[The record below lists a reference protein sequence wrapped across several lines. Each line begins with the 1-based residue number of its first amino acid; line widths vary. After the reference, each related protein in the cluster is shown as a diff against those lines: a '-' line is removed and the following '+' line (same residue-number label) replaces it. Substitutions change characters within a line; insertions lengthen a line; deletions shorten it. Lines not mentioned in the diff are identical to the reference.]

1 MEIRRHDIRNVA
13 IIAHVDHGK
22 TTLVDGMLRQ
32 GGVFRDN
39 EVIQER
45 AMDTNDLEREKG
57 ITILSKNTAIFFKG
71 YRINIVDTPG
81 HADFGSEVERVLKMV
96 DGVLLLIDACEG
108 VMPQTRFVLRKS
120 LELHLKPIVVVNKI
134 DRPDARPDEVVNK
147 AFDLF
152 VDLKATDDQL
162 NFPVLYTSA
171 TQGYALKDIK
181 DKPSDLKPLF
191 DAILR
196 HVPGPRADKKAP
208 LQMLITMLDYSD
220 YLGQMAVGRIFHGAI
235 QEGQDIVLVK
245 QDGVQRQAK
254 VTKIL
259 GYRGLKREP
268 WPSAQAGDIIC
279 VAGLNDIEVGE
290 TICDVLVPNALPSLK
305 IDEPT
310 IAMNFMV
317 NTSPLAGRDGKYVTS
332 RHLRERLFHERR
344 INVGL
349 HLQETGQSDIF
360 KVSGRGE
367 LHLAILIETMRRE
380 GFELAVSQPEVIYKE
395 LEGERLEPME
405 FLVVDIPEEFQGIVL
420 ENLGKRKAEI
430 RRMEKEGT
438 SRLRVEAVIPART
451 LIGFRSDFLTDTR
464 GNGVMHHVFHDYE
477 FYRGDF
483 VRRKT
488 GVLVAQET
496 GVSVAY
502 ALDNLQLRSRLFIG
516 PGVEVYEGMIVGEN
530 PRPEDMVVNP
540 CKKKRLTNVRASFAD
555 EAVRLTP
562 PVIMSLEQALEF
574 INDDE
579 LIKKTQKNLRLR
591 KRILDGTVR
600 KRTARK
606 KEKEEE

>member
-1 MEIRRHDIRNVA
+1 MSTRRKDIRNIA

-39 EVIQER
+39 ESVQER
-45 AMDTNDLEREKG
+45 AMDTNELEREKG
-57 ITILSKNTAIFFKG
+57 ITILAKNTSIFYKDH
-71 YRINIVDTPG
+71 RINIVDTPG

-134 DRPDARPDEVVNK
+134 DRPEGRPHEIVNK

-152 VDLKATDDQL
+152 VDLKASDDQL
-162 NFPVLYTSA
+162 DFPVLFASA
-171 TQGYALKDIK
+171 KDGYAIKDLK
-181 DKPSDLKPLF
+181 DKPVDLKPLF
-191 DAILR
+191 DAIL
-196 HVPGPRADKKAP
+196 HYVPGPIADPKAP

-220 YLGQMAVGRIFHGAI
+220 YLGRIAIGRIFHGKI
-235 QEGQDIVLVK
+235 KEGQEITLVK
-245 QDGVQRQAK
+245 HDGSERHAK
-254 VTKIL
+254 VTQIL

-268 WPSAQAGDIIC
+268 WPSAQAGDIVC
-279 VAGLNDIEVGE
+279 VAGLDEIDAGE
-290 TICDVLVPNALPSLK
+290 TICDPEFPKGLPTLS

-317 NTSPLAGRDGKYVTS
+317 NNSPLAGREGKFVTS
-332 RHLRERLFHERR
+332 RNLRDRLIHERR

-349 HLQETGQSDIF
+349 RVQESGESDIF

-395 LEGERLEPME
+395 MEGEKLEPME
-405 FLVVDIPEEFQGIVL
+405 WLVIDIPQEFQGVVL
-420 ENLGKRKAEI
+420 ENLGKRKTEI
-430 RRMEKEGT
+430 RKMEKEGT
-438 SRLRVEAVIPART
+438 QRLRIEAIIPSRT
-451 LIGFRSDFLTDTR
+451 LIGFRSEFLTDTR

-477 FYRGDF
+477 FYKGDF
-483 VRRKT
+483 ERRKT
-488 GVLVAQET
+488 GVVIAQE
-496 GVSVAY
+496 GGISVAY
-502 ALDNLQLRSRLFIG
+502 ALDNLQDRSRLFIG
-516 PGVEVYEGMIVGEN
+516 PGVPVYEGMIIGEN
-530 PRPEDMVVNP
+530 PRPQDMVVNP
-540 CKKKRLTNVRASFAD
+540 CKKKHLTNIRAASAD
-555 EAVRLTP
+555 EAIRLTP
-562 PVIMSLEQALEF
+562 PVVLSLEQSLEF

-579 LIKKTQKNLRLR
+579 LVEVTPKSLRLR
-591 KRILDGTVR
+591 KRILDATKR
-600 KRTARK
+600 KRS
-606 KEKEEE
+606 EK